1 LKYSHG
7 ISFEPIGDSGGPLI
21 LKGDSYD
28 EDRLVGIVSWGREC
42 AREGVPGVYA
52 RMSFFYDWIIETVCD
67 NYADDAPSY
76 MGCESSSDEESQDED
91 SPDEPWTPVLNR
103 PTFEPTR
110 TPTNAPTAT
119 RRPTND
125 PTIQPTVMP
134 STEPT
139 EIEILSNTTEPL
151 STLTFDDIANATD
164 VPTILLEATFVSW
177 VALEL
182 QECEGHCSNDG
193 QCAGDLVCFK
203 RNNILEVILGCSG
216 YEQIGMNV
224 DVCIDPI
231 FLP

>member
-1 LKYSHG
+1 
-7 ISFEPIGDSGGPLI
+7 
-21 LKGDSYD
+21 
-28 EDRLVGIVSWGREC
+28 
-42 AREGVPGVYA
+42 
-52 RMSFFYDWIIETVCD
+52 MSFFYDWIIETVCEH
-67 NYADDAPSY
+67 YPDDAPSY
-76 MGCESSSDEESQDED
+76 MGCESSSDEASPDED
-91 SPDEPWTPVLNR
+91 SPDEPWTPVFNR

-125 PTIQPTVMP
+125 PTIQPTEMP
-134 STEPT
+134 SIEPT
-139 EIEILSNTTEPL
+139 EIEILSNITDPL
-151 STLTFDDIANATD
+151 STPNFDDLSNATD
-164 VPTILLEATFVSW
+164 VPTLLEEATFVSW

-203 RNNILEVILGCSG
+203 RYNDIEVILGCSG
-216 YEQIGMNV
+216 SEEIGMNV